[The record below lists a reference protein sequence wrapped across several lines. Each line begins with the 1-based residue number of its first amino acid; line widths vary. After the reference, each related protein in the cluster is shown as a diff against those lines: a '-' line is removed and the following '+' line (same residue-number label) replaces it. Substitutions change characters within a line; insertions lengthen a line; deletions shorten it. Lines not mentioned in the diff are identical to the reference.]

1 MKAQLQFLNQTQIKA
16 FSMWSDIFQLIPQN
30 LKQKALDTLVDV
42 VSDQAKKYVGEGV
55 SGKVKKLRSDA
66 AFHEAF
72 EAGLSRAI
80 QRFIEEYQVEDED
93 LVLAI
98 SKERDFFQNKEIQT
112 ALIAMLKQPGASL
125 IEERE
130 EILQTFSTV
139 LPERINRKRVDR
151 AVSYLLKCLA
161 QELWHLP
168 ELMPIYSLQFHRIA
182 AEAAREQVNLQ
193 KAQLQTLTSL
203 NVGIR
208 DALLTLTDAIVEQK
222 LLSAGG
228 TTDSP
233 SYPKVLHN
241 LPQPDFEEFIGREKE
256 QTQIHELLQ
265 PYPHSRHYLIV
276 IDGIGGIGKSALALE
291 IAHQYLRN
299 YNNLPPEGRFEAIIW
314 ISAKSNLLTADGIVS
329 RRQIM
334 RSLDDIYTA
343 IAIALQREDIT
354 RARQEE
360 QNEIVR
366 QALTQQR
373 TLLVIDNFET
383 IDDENVLSFLRELPD
398 PTKAIVTTR
407 HRIDI
412 AYPIRLVGMPLEE
425 GIELI
430 AHECSRKSVS
440 LTEEEERLLYRRTG
454 GVPLALVWSIA
465 QMGFGHTTETV
476 LNRLGQPSSDI
487 ALFCFK
493 TAAEYIRGT
502 NAHLLLLALSIF
514 SSSASREVLGYM
526 TQLPEI
532 DRDEGLVILEKLS
545 LINKLGHRFQ
555 MLPLTLTYA
564 NSELAAQ
571 SELEASFRER
581 WIDFLLQYI
590 TDQRLTGYQLLEKY
604 QLEAPNIADVIDW
617 CWQAGRLNHLIT
629 FIDEFDGFLWRSGDW
644 NVLIQYYELGLQ
656 AATLLEDEIQQ
667 AKFLRMQA
675 NIRDFQGDLVKAEQL
690 LADCLNIAKQYED
703 EYEIV
708 QAVFRLTSIQTKQ
721 NKFDLAR
728 SNAYE
733 ALEIA
738 QRLDYIPHI
747 IRMKARLGMI
757 DIKDNNLDS
766 AKKHFQEA
774 LELRVKMK
782 KYHPP
787 ESNVDAWL
795 FSWIF
800 RWLGWLELKEENFQ
814 LADEYI
820 QQALETAYLAQSP
833 QDVAET
839 KRHLAQLQLATGL
852 LEMAQQTASEAIELF
867 TKLGMKQQLQ
877 ETLIIVEVVQNKLN

>member
-1 MKAQLQFLNQTQIKA
+1 
-16 FSMWSDIFQLIPQN
+16 MWSDLLQLIPQN
-30 LKQKALDTLVDV
+30 LKQKALDTVVDV
-42 VSDQAKKYVGEGV
+42 VSEQAKKYAGEGL
-55 SGKVKKLRSDA
+55 SAKVKKLRSDA
-66 AFHEAF
+66 AFRDAF
-72 EAGLSRAI
+72 ETGLGQAM
-80 QRFIEEYQVEDED
+80 QRFIEEYQAEDED

-98 SKERDFFQNKEIQT
+98 SKEQDFFQNKEVQT
-112 ALIAMLKQPGASL
+112 ALIAILKQPGAYL
-125 IEERE
+125 NEERE
-130 EILQTFSTV
+130 EILQTFVTV
-139 LPERINRKRVDR
+139 LPDRINRERVDR

-168 ELMPIYSLQFHRIA
+168 ELMPIYSLQFQRIA
-182 AEAAREQVNLQ
+182 AESAREQVNLQ
-193 KAQLQTLTSL
+193 KAQLQALTSL

-208 DALLTLTDAIVEQK
+208 DALLQLTDAIVEQK
-222 LLSAGG
+222 LLSAGVA
-228 TTDSP
+228 TDSF
-233 SYPKVLHN
+233 SSSKVLHN
-241 LPQPDFEEFIGREKE
+241 LPQPDFAEFIGREKE
-256 QTQIHELLQ
+256 QAQIHGLLR
-265 PYPHSRHYLIV
+265 PYPHSRHYIV
-276 IDGIGGIGKSALALE
+276 VVDGIGGIGKSALALE
-291 IAHQYLRN
+291 IAHHYLRN
-299 YNNLPPEGRFEAIIW
+299 YNNLPLEGRFEAIVW

-354 RARQEE
+354 RAREEE

-398 PTKAIVTTR
+398 PTKALVTTR

-425 GIELI
+425 GLELI
-430 AHECSRKSVS
+430 AHESSRKGVS
-440 LTEEEERLLYRRTG
+440 LTEEEARLLYRRTG

-465 QMGFGHTTETV
+465 QMGFGYTTETV
-476 LNRLGQPSSDI
+476 LSRLGQPSSDI

-493 TAAEYIRGT
+493 AAAEYIYGT
-502 NAHLLLLALSIF
+502 HAHLLLMALSIF
-514 SSSASREVLGYM
+514 SSSASRQVLGFM

-532 DRDEGLVILEKLS
+532 DRDEGLVILERLS
-545 LINKLGHRFQ
+545 LVNKYGHRFK
-555 MLPLTLTYA
+555 MLPLTLNFA
-564 NSELAAQ
+564 KSELAAQ
-571 SELEASFRER
+571 PELESSFRER
-581 WIDFLLQYI
+581 WIDFLLQFI
-590 TDQRLTGYQLLEKY
+590 TRQRHTGYQLLEKY

-617 CWQAGRLNHLIT
+617 CWQKGKLNHLIT

-644 NVLIQYYELGLQ
+644 NALIQYYELGLQ
-656 AATLLEDEIQQ
+656 AAILLENEIQQ

-690 LADCLNIAKQYED
+690 LNDCLNIAQHHRD

-708 QAVFRLTSIQTKQ
+708 QALFRLTSIQTKQ
-721 NKFDLAR
+721 NKFDIAR
-728 SNAYE
+728 LNAYE
-733 ALEIA
+733 GLEIA
-738 QRLDYIPHI
+738 RRLDYIPHV

-757 DIKDNNLDS
+757 DVKDNALDS

-774 LELRVKMK
+774 LELRYKMK

-800 RWLGWLELKEENFQ
+800 RWLGWLELKEANYQ
-814 LADEYI
+814 AADEYI
-820 QQALETAYLAQSP
+820 QQALETAHLAQSP

-839 KRHLAQLQLATGL
+839 KRHLAQLQLTTGL
-852 LEMAQQTASEAIELF
+852 LDEAQQTASEAVDLF
-867 TKLGMKQQLQ
+867 TKLGMRQQLQ
-877 ETLIIVEVVQNKLN
+877 DTQAIIEEIQNKLN